1 MTRLSVAT
9 LARDADRIVS
19 RVADKGERIVLR
31 KGNKNMAVIVSLQD
45 AARLKSMSEEDR
57 RDAAEREFD
66 ALDAESAEV
75 LGNIRG
81 RL

>member
-19 RVADKGERIVLR
+19 RVAEKGERIVLR
-31 KGNKNMAVIVSLQD
+31 KGNKNMAVLVSLHD